1 VPPFTVQDIV
11 RATQG
16 ALVTGDL
23 AVPVTGVA
31 IDSRSLGVGEAYFA
45 IRGHRLDGHAFL
57 AEAASRGAACL
68 VVHSLHDD
76 TPGSVPLVL
85 VEDTTRS
92 LGRLAAYHRARFAVP
107 VVAVTGSNGKTTT
120 KELVAAV
127 LATRFNVLKPAGSFN
142 NQWGLPLTLL
152 RLAPEHQA
160 LVLELGTNRPGEIAY
175 LAELARPTIGVVTTV
190 AAVHTEFL
198 GSLDGVR
205 VEKASLVRAIP
216 PEGWVALNADDPRV
230 AGMAR
235 DAKGRVIT
243 YGHALNAQV
252 RAAGD
257 VVEDAA
263 GVTFALEVAGARRD
277 VTLRLAGRHNVTNA
291 LAAAAVGSALGFTL
305 DEITHGLA
313 AARPVAG
320 RCVWR
325 VAGDVRILDDTYN
338 ANPVSLRAALETAAA
353 GRAGAGGRLVVV
365 LGDMLELGAITDDAH
380 REAGRAIVASGAD
393 ELVGVGRQALL
404 AVEAARAAG
413 LAAAHHATT
422 FEDTVAHLLKRLA
435 PGDTLLV
442 KGSRG
447 MRLERVVDALVARL
461 ARE

>member
-1 VPPFTVQDIV
+1 
-11 RATQG
+11 
-16 ALVTGDL
+16 
-23 AVPVTGVA
+23 
-31 IDSRSLGVGEAYFA
+31 
-45 IRGHRLDGHAFL
+45 
-57 AEAASRGAACL
+57 
-68 VVHSLHDD
+68 
-76 TPGSVPLVL
+76 
-85 VEDTTRS
+85 
-92 LGRLAAYHRARFAVP
+92 
-107 VVAVTGSNGKTTT
+107 
-120 KELVAAV
+120 
-127 LATRFNVLKPAGSFN
+127 
-142 NQWGLPLTLL
+142 
-152 RLAPEHQA
+152 
-160 LVLELGTNRPGEIAY
+160 Y

-216 PEGWVALNADDPRV
+216 PEGWVALNADDPCV

-243 YGHALNAQV
+243 YGRALNAQV

-277 VTLRLAGRHNVTNA
+277 VTLHLAGRHNVTNA

-305 DEITHGLA
+305 DEITH
-313 AARPVAG
+313 
-320 RCVWR
+320 
-325 VAGDVRILDDTYN
+325 
-338 ANPVSLRAALETAAA
+338 
-353 GRAGAGGRLVVV
+353 
-365 LGDMLELGAITDDAH
+365 
-380 REAGRAIVASGAD
+380 
-393 ELVGVGRQALL
+393 
-404 AVEAARAAG
+404 G

>member
-1 VPPFTVQDIV
+1 
-11 RATQG
+11 
-16 ALVTGDL
+16 
-23 AVPVTGVA
+23 
-31 IDSRSLGVGEAYFA
+31 
-45 IRGHRLDGHAFL
+45 
-57 AEAASRGAACL
+57 
-68 VVHSLHDD
+68 
-76 TPGSVPLVL
+76 
-85 VEDTTRS
+85 
-92 LGRLAAYHRARFAVP
+92 ARFSIP

-120 KELVAAV
+120 KELIASV
-127 LATRFNVLKPAGSFN
+127 LGTRWRVLKPTASFN

-152 RLAPEHQA
+152 RLAPEDEA

-175 LAELARPTIGVVTTV
+175 LAELARPTVGVVTTV

-263 GVTFALEVAGARRD
+263 GVTFALEVAGARPA
-277 VTLRLAGRHNVTNA
+277 VTLRPPARHNVTNA

-325 VAGDVRILDDTYN
+325 VAGDVRIKI
-338 ANPVSLRAALETAAA
+338 
-353 GRAGAGGRLVVV
+353 GRAHV
-365 LGDMLELGAITDDAH
+365 
-380 REAGRAIVASGAD
+380 
-393 ELVGVGRQALL
+393 
-404 AVEAARAAG
+404 
-413 LAAAHHATT
+413 
-422 FEDTVAHLLKRLA
+422 
-435 PGDTLLV
+435 
-442 KGSRG
+442 
-447 MRLERVVDALVARL
+447 
-461 ARE
+461 